1 MIEVS
6 FYHLTGRTVDMALQ
20 ALLERARGRGWRSVV
35 QAASAAR
42 LKQIDVYLWS
52 YRRESFMPH
61 GGAADPDPASQ
72 PIYLT
77 CEDDDNPNAAE
88 IRFFVESVALA
99 PVLESEAA
107 PTKRAALL
115 FDGADAAELQDARAQ
130 WRELREAG
138 YPLVY
143 YQQNDDGKWIEKAR
157 EPKP

>member
-1 MIEVS
+1 MAEVA
-6 FYHLTGRTVDMALQ
+6 FYHLTARSVDSALPS
-20 ALLERARGRGWRSVV
+20 LLERSLARGWRAAV
-35 QAASAAR
+35 QVATAGRRQHLDAW
-42 LKQIDVYLWS
+42 LWS
-52 YRRESFMPH
+52 WRPDSFLPH
-61 GGAADPDPASQ
+61 GGAADPDPSSQ

-77 CEDDDNPNAAE
+77 CEDNENPNAAE

-99 PVLESEAA
+99 PVLESDAA
-107 PTKRAALL
+107 PTTRAALL